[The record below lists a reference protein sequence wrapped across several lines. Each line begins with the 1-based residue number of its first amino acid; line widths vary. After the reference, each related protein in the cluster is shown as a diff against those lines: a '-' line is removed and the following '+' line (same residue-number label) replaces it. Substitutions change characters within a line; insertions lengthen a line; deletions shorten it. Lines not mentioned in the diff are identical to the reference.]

1 MKPYQIMW
9 QGVIFDFDGVIADT
23 ERDKFRVVR
32 QALKKYKQEL
42 KAEDLKDFIGKR
54 TSFFLREKFSELS
67 ESNIEQV
74 IAYRRAKQQGYVSK
88 NKLIPGIKE
97 LLVFL
102 KNKQYKIA
110 IATGS
115 EYDFVKR
122 ILKINNLSSHVDVI
136 VSGND
141 YIQSKPHPACIE
153 VALKKM
159 GLGKDNVIVVEDS
172 VSGIL
177 SAKSAGC
184 KVLALTTYLEKDDL
198 SQADLVFSNHFEL
211 LEYIKEKD
219 L

>member
-1 MKPYQIMW
+1 MW
-9 QGVIFDFDGVIADT
+9 QGIIFDFDGVIVDT
-23 ERDKFRVVR
+23 ELDKFRVVR

-42 KAEDLKDFIGKR
+42 KTEDLKDFIGKR
-54 TSFFLREKFSELS
+54 TSFFLREKFSEMP
-67 ESNIEQV
+67 ESIIEQV
-74 IAYRRAKQQGYVSK
+74 ISYRRARQQHYASKTSK

-102 KNKQYKIA
+102 KNKQYNIA

-115 EYDFVKR
+115 DYDFVKR
-122 ILKINNLSSHVDVI
+122 ILKINNLSSHVDII

-141 YIQSKPHPACIE
+141 YIKSKPHPACIE
-153 VALKKM
+153 VTLKKM
-159 GLGKDNVIVVEDS
+159 GLEKDKVIVVEDS
-172 VSGIL
+172 VSGIR

-198 SQADLVFSNHFEL
+198 SQADLVFNNHFEL